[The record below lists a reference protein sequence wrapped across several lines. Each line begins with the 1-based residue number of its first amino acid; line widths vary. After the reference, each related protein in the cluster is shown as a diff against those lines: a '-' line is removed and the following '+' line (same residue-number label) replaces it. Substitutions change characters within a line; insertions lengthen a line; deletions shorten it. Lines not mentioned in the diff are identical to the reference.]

1 MKKIVVL
8 ILCIN
13 LVIIN
18 VNAETFYTDYKISEI
33 DSEVLSEEND
43 LTKVVQKDAYNNYKI
58 NEINLGYYEEGY
70 NLENAYCDLNNFII
84 EKEVIKNSNS
94 LNQLHYITN
103 SIYQSTKGRYIRIR
117 NFRTTGILKSI
128 EFYYENEIINYNI
141 IERNYVF
148 GDIFNYDTSIVFDLY
163 QSYSLDKLTI
173 KFVFEQDAI
182 SQLIFTLD
190 VYEKTYL
197 NQGVPYTDYTISFQ
211 RVISPEIMYLNF
223 VDSESFINLLKKT
236 TWIYE
241 SEYRYFKSI
250 SYYLKIN
257 ILYRYYT
264 KNKEYLNIYTEE
276 AIDGYN
282 LDYSDH
288 KNLYDYYY
296 RDYIEV
302 LDNIENKAD
311 LANFIVST
319 SLPIDD
325 IKVLYNYNQD
335 DKNDVTAIIKYKEYT
350 FFKKIK
356 FTENEEEIDIS
367 SQDDN
372 SHLFTNI
379 KAIDE
384 EISNEVEIVESN
396 NNEELENKTIV
407 INNQEKQNNKNSS
420 ESKDNKIIENNFKQ
434 DEEIIINN
442 QDEDELIASINN
454 INYKNDIQPTKY
466 SKYLLLVIILNIII
480 ILLLIMCKY
489 FKKIHKK

>member
-1 MKKIVVL
+1 
-8 ILCIN
+8 
-13 LVIIN
+13 
-18 VNAETFYTDYKISEI
+18 
-33 DSEVLSEEND
+33 
-43 LTKVVQKDAYNNYKI
+43 
-58 NEINLGYYEEGY
+58 
-70 NLENAYCDLNNFII
+70 
-84 EKEVIKNSNS
+84 
-94 LNQLHYITN
+94 
-103 SIYQSTKGRYIRIR
+103 
-117 NFRTTGILKSI
+117 
-128 EFYYENEIINYNI
+128 
-141 IERNYVF
+141 
-148 GDIFNYDTSIVFDLY
+148 
-163 QSYSLDKLTI
+163 
-173 KFVFEQDAI
+173 
-182 SQLIFTLD
+182 
-190 VYEKTYL
+190 
-197 NQGVPYTDYTISFQ
+197 
-211 RVISPEIMYLNF
+211 MYLNF